1 MLQVKP
7 TYKRRRRRSVNSVIN
22 ERQSGTSEVTPR
34 NEAQAVDDKLD
45 LFNRFFINYLT
56 KLLTN
61 MDKGALTHVI

>member
-34 NEAQAVDDKLD
+34 NEAQAVDEKLD
-45 LFNRFFINYLT
+45 LFN
-56 KLLTN
+56 
-61 MDKGALTHVI
+61 